1 MMKKFIFVSAVMGC
15 IFLSGCAKEDFSYKE
30 DPLHIEY
37 GKEITQSLLKS
48 NITNEDIESLQ
59 YHVNGSPEGNKS
71 YLPIGEYT
79 ATLNADGFNEGELNI
94 IIEDTT
100 PPKLISKDYYSITNK
115 NKQDLNNYV
124 RFDDPSPFEVVI
136 KEKDIDLNVPGEYTI
151 HATATDEHGHEVEE
165 TINIKVTDY
174 KEEEKKKA
182 EEEAQKKAEEEK
194 KQKEEAE
201 KKKQEMLDA
210 PITDDQIS
218 DAEVAS
224 MLLIEPYV
232 TYSDSLEWPSF
243 VERLDGAWKVSKDND
258 YITVVSFFNAA
269 NGFGQSKEYPFIAQ
283 FKLKDDGSIGD
294 AITLVI
300 DGEPIF
306 GEVQVYDFENSNY
319 DIYN

>member
-1 MMKKFIFVSAVMGC
+1 MHV
-15 IFLSGCAKEDFSYKE
+15 
-30 DPLHIEY
+30 EY

-59 YHVNGSPEGNKS
+59 YYVSGSPEGNNS

-94 IIEDTT
+94 IIEDTA

-136 KEKDIDLNVPGEYTI
+136 KEKDIDLNIPGEYTV
-151 HATATDEHGHEVEE
+151 HATATDEYGNEVEE

-283 FKLKDDGSIGD
+283 FKLNDDGSIGD